1 MNPRNPV
8 SHMQDEDTEKCT
20 WAHAIKLLNPENKER
35 IIKVAKEKRPYVYK
49 ITHGNT
55 CIENIG
61 FSSEK
66 MEAKRQQNST
76 MEVLE
81 YRKKSPTYNLIS

>member
-35 IIKVAKEKRPYVYK
+35 IIKVAKEKRPYV
-49 ITHGNT
+49 
-55 CIENIG
+55 
-61 FSSEK
+61 
-66 MEAKRQQNST
+66 
-76 MEVLE
+76 
-81 YRKKSPTYNLIS
+81 